1 MLLIEV
7 LMKLY
12 PEKSWLVED
21 TDTYDGIV
29 WGDMDENDRPT
40 EEFLQSK
47 RLEFETEQKW
57 KELREERN
65 RRITRTD
72 YLATIDYP
80 HPTPEIKQAW
90 LDYRQALRDLPAN
103 TTDPSNPVWPV
114 APN

>member
-1 MLLIEV
+1 MLFIEV

-12 PEKSWLVED
+12 PDKSWLVED
-21 TDTYDGIV
+21 NDTYDGII

-47 RLEFETEQKW
+47 RIEFETEKRW
-57 KELREERN
+57 KELRTERN
-65 RRITRTD
+65 KRIAQMD
-72 YLATIDYP
+72 YPRHHRLP
-80 HPTPEIKQAW
+80 HPTEEAKQAW

-103 TTDPSNPVWPV
+103 TTDPENPVWPV